1 MQLYSVASDLDPSD
15 IEKLL
20 KRRLASREAE
30 GIPVTVEHSKGFPA
44 CVTVG
49 IENERELAALAFA
62 ITDVLLLDLRYSSY
76 ADMIERYRLD
86 EGEKKELFLKVAE
99 ADRAFE
105 YEPEYALNMIRY
117 LKENSRID
125 LGGYYD
131 FRLRKEKIR
140 RSELIDVCLAELES
154 GREEFRESE
163 LYVVLNPDGSTTIT
177 DKDECFKIV
186 CAPDSDDGVE
196 AIILGLDPAA
206 VTLFDFSFGVK
217 KSLRERIEKLFGG
230 R

>member
-1 MQLYSVASDLDPSD
+1 MQLYSVASDLDLSD

-76 ADMIERYRLD
+76 AEMIERYRLD
-86 EGEKKELFLKVAE
+86 EAEKKKLFLKVAE

-140 RSELIDVCLAELES
+140 RSELIDDCLAELES
-154 GREEFRESE
+154 GSEEFRKSE

-177 DKDECFKIV
+177 DKDEFFKIV